1 MPFWHAGAMRRCDG
15 GVVRRLAAGLVL
27 SLLLPLVAVLGAA
40 TATAVPAGAST
51 PPPGVH
57 DSVVRMYW
65 ATLDRAPDAP
75 GLAHWYD
82 LYVRG
87 MPLRSIAG
95 HFMSSPEWQSRYGG
109 VDDAGFVDLLYRHVL
124 DRPADAEGSA
134 YWQDQ
139 LRRGYPR
146 NALVVSF
153 SESPEHVSNT
163 GTAPPQ
169 APAPWPATPANSGSG
184 RRIVYGGSAQRVWLV
199 DQWNLVVDTYL
210 VSGKANTPAPGT
222 YSVYS
227 KSERAWAGHDGIT
240 MRWMVRFAHGTDLAI
255 GFHSIPRDAYGR
267 PLQSEAQLG
276 TYRSSGCVRQAD
288 HKAEALYAWAP
299 VGTRV
304 VVLR

>member
-1 MPFWHAGAMRRCDG
+1 MRRVLAGA
-15 GVVRRLAAGLVL
+15 VLA
-27 SLLLPLVAVLGAA
+27 LLLPLLAVVATS
-40 TATAVPAGAST
+40 TATAAPAAASG

-87 MPLRSIAG
+87 MPLRRIAG
-95 HFMSSPEWQSRYGG
+95 HFMSSPEWQSRFGN
-109 VDDAGFVDLLYRHVL
+109 VDDPTFVDLLYRHVL
-124 DRPADAEGSA
+124 DRPADPDGAA

-146 NALVVSF
+146 TALVVSF
-153 SESPEHVSNT
+153 SESPEHVSRT

-169 APAPWPATPANSGSG
+169 APAPWPLAPAASGEG
-184 RRIVYGGSAQRVWLV
+184 RRIVYGGSAQRVWMI

-210 VSGKANTPAPGT
+210 VSGRRNTPAPGT
-222 YSVYS
+222 YKVYS

-255 GFHSIPRDAYGR
+255 GFHSIPRDANGR
-267 PLQSEAQLG
+267 PLQSESQLG
-276 TYRSSGCVRQAD
+276 TYQSSGCVRQAD

-299 VGTRV
+299 IGTKV

>member
-1 MPFWHAGAMRRCDG
+1 MPVCHAEPMRRCDQG
-15 GVVRRLAAGLVL
+15 LVRRLVGGLVL
-27 SLLLPLVAVLGAA
+27 ALLLPLVAVVATT
-40 TATAVPAGAST
+40 TATAAPAAAAT

-95 HFMSSPEWQSRYGG
+95 HFMSSPEWQSRYGI
-109 VDDAGFVDLLYRHVL
+109 VDDATFVDLLYRHVM
-124 DRPADAEGSA
+124 DRPADPEGSA

-153 SESPEHVSNT
+153 SESPEHVSRT
-163 GTAPPQ
+163 QTAPPQ
-169 APAPWPATPANSGSG
+169 APAPWPQTPPNSGAG
-184 RRIVYGGSAQRVWLV
+184 RRIIYGGSAQRVWMI
-199 DQWNLVVDTYL
+199 DEWNLVVDTYL
-210 VSGKANTPAPGT
+210 VSGKANTPVPGT
-222 YSVYS
+222 YSVFS
-227 KSERAWAGHDGIT
+227 KSERAWAGYDGIT
-240 MRWMVRFAHGTDLAI
+240 MRWMIRFAQGTDLAI
-255 GFHSIPRDAYGR
+255 GFHSIPRDAQGR
-267 PLQSEAQLG
+267 PLQTEAQLG

-288 HKAEALYAWAP
+288 HKAEALYRWAP
-299 VGTRV
+299 VGTKV